1 MARIWHE
8 YETTSSGQVRI
19 FDDRIEF
26 WNPGRLPEGW
36 GVEDLRRKH
45 ESSPHNPLLLKQFFW
60 VKYVEE
66 VGTGTNKIIDWCMA
80 GGLPEPEFEITGTSM
95 VLTFRKSKLTEDYLG
110 NLGLNKRQMDA
121 VKYLESYGQITTKE
135 YQEVTNIS
143 KTPAIGEINDML
155 NKGIISKKDKGRA
168 TYYIINES
176 FLNRTKKERKKNEKR
191 TKGDRWCC
199 FAFFKKAIK
208 KMGASDKTSY
218 YVLAEI

>member
-135 YQEVTNIS
+135 YQEVTNR
-143 KTPAIGEINDML
+143 G
-155 NKGIISKKDKGRA
+155 
-168 TYYIINES
+168 
-176 FLNRTKKERKKNEKR
+176 
-191 TKGDRWCC
+191 
-199 FAFFKKAIK
+199 
-208 KMGASDKTSY
+208 
-218 YVLAEI
+218 